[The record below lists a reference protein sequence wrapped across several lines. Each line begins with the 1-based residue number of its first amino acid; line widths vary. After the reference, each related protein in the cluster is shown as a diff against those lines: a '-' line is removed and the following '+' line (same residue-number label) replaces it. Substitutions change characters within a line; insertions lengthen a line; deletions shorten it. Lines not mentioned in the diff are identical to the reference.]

1 MLMFVCGAFAP
12 STYGQEFPALNES
25 PFSEEVPPS
34 QGASAFLNEAASS
47 NAPPS
52 SNEGTSS
59 QPETRSRGTF
69 SIPSK
74 TPSDSASAFRSPL
87 STLQPVESPNQ
98 FTKRDLDFANSL
110 DSITDAT
117 IKSVV
122 RLEGENGS
130 YILGTLVST
139 NGMIVSKYSAA
150 KQMNRC
156 VFSDGKSW
164 PFRIVNF
171 DQKKDLCLIRVNRNG
186 LTPIKFRSD
195 LNRKHQIGTASQS
208 FHPVSL
214 IPPSSGSLALSVGH
228 LKNVA
233 AFGMVT
239 MGRHD
244 FQIAQPECPDCVD
257 MGITVSPYPSLTR
270 VNGVVYPQRRGIKV
284 LRVYPRSAG
293 ESLGLLV
300 DDLVNTINGV
310 RVTERQIL
318 DRETKKIR
326 AGDVMTMKIFRKGYP
341 RELTYKIPNVRKTL
355 YDRWG
360 GGPYSERRFGFG
372 PVIVHDS
379 VLDPQDC
386 GGPLV
391 NVEGHV
397 IGLNIARSM
406 RVASFAINIEDV
418 FLFVKVHSPET
429 KLLFHQ

>member
-1 MLMFVCGAFAP
+1 MMMFGCGVLAP
-12 STYGQEFPALNES
+12 RTHAQEPHSLTES
-25 PFSEEVPPS
+25 PSVK
-34 QGASAFLNEAASS
+34 EAAL
-47 NAPPS
+47 
-52 SNEGTSS
+52 EGS
-59 QPETRSRGTF
+59 EARSPGTF

-74 TPSDSASAFRSPL
+74 SPLDSASAFRSPL
-87 STLQPVESPNQ
+87 STRQPAEDLTR
-98 FTKRDLDFANSL
+98 FTKRDAEFSQSL
-110 DSITDAT
+110 SAITDAT

-122 RLEGENGS
+122 RLVGEGDQH
-130 YILGTLVST
+130 ILGTLVST
-139 NGMIVSKYSAA
+139 NGMIVSKHSAA
-150 KQMNRC
+150 KKMNRC
-156 VFSDGKSW
+156 VFSDGQSW
-164 PFRIVNF
+164 PFRILKF
-171 DQKKDLCLIRVNRNG
+171 DQKKDLCLIRVNRKG

-195 LNRKHQIGTASQS
+195 LDRQRQVSTQPT

-228 LKNVA
+228 HKDVA

-239 MGRHD
+239 MGLHD
-244 FQIAQPECPDCVD
+244 FQIAEPECPDCVD

-270 VNGVVYPQRRGIKV
+270 VNGIVYPHRRGIKV

-310 RVTERQIL
+310 KVTERQIL
-318 DRETKKIR
+318 DREAKKIR

-341 RELTYKIPNVRKTL
+341 RELTYKIPNARKTL

-418 FLFVKVHSPET
+418 FLFVKTHSPET
-429 KLLFHQ
+429 KLQFLE